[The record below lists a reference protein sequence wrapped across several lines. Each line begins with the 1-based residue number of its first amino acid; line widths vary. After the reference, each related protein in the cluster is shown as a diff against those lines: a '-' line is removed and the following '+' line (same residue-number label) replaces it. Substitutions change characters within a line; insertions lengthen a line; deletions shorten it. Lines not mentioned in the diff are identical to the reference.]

1 MSILKKNIVTVNT
14 LSLNLSINVT
24 SLHIQFLKNK
34 IKRNG
39 KVKVT
44 AEGQGGA
51 FYATFSLIHPS
62 SFV

>member
-24 SLHIQFLKNK
+24 SLHIQFFKNK

-44 AEGQGGA
+44 EKVRVGR
-51 FYATFSLIHPS
+51 FMRRL
-62 SFV
+62 V

>member
-1 MSILKKNIVTVNT
+1 MSILKIHCNSKYTV
-14 LSLNLSINVT
+14 LDLSINVT
-24 SLHIQFLKNK
+24 SLHIQFFKNK